1 MKQLLTDHTFSDK
14 LRYENHRLIYG
25 STDQDRIELGG
36 FLGAAVLGAL
46 LYGQDEGRERNI
58 ALNTSEGQQDF
69 FARYEDETIHE
80 NGGFFAAEVQAL
92 NEAYMEINADK
103 NLLLAICGNERLFDL
118 AFGLTM
124 EYMDKLVEE
133 EVCEHIYDFV
143 PWIGPFARWL
153 YKAGYAETFR
163 QQLLAIDWANPE
175 DVYALVDYIK
185 EPEAKGPTFI
195 FEGERADDLLNAYY
209 NWLMTFIEQQAAQY
223 PDSKVK
229 LAEYKQI
236 ILQKEPHYEDLKP
249 KMKDFTPDQLNLFR
263 GWMNKWVDFMNGKL
277 KPKKAITFWTKSVTE
292 EQQEALLDYLK
303 TQERQPQRYKCLAVA
318 VYALRQLGYISYN
331 ISVPSIAKWLSDRL
345 QNDYS
350 SKTGIYQFRRA
361 WNELSRYTPA
371 VEDEVT
377 HLAEC
382 GVKSI
387 K

>member
-1 MKQLLTDHTFSDK
+1 MKQLLADHTFSDT
-14 LRYENHRLIYG
+14 LRYDNHRLIYG
-25 STDQDRIELGG
+25 STDQDRMELGG

-58 ALNTSEGQQDF
+58 ALNTNEGQQDF

-80 NGGFFAAEVQAL
+80 NGGYFAAEVQAL

-124 EYMDKLVEE
+124 DYMDKLVEE
-133 EVCEHIYDFV
+133 EIGEHIYDFV

-163 QQLLAIDWANPE
+163 QQLLAINWANPE

-185 EPEAKGPTFI
+185 EPEAKGPTFV
-195 FEGERADDLLNAYY
+195 FGGERADDLLKAYY

-249 KMKDFTPDQLNLFR
+249 DMKDFTPEQLNLFR
-263 GWMNKWVDFMNGKL
+263 DHITVTKKKHFHDPLTGEEIGTGPNEIFIQKKRDYSEHPLTPAEARQRGNWSQACRDAQVIVRDKSHPRFMEL
-277 KPKKAITFWTKSVTE
+277 YLRWKA
-292 EQQEALLDYLK
+292 Q
-303 TQERQPQRYKCLAVA
+303 
-318 VYALRQLGYISYN
+318 
-331 ISVPSIAKWLSDRL
+331 LSDPEP
-345 QNDYS
+345 Y
-350 SKTGIYQFRRA
+350 KQF
-361 WNELSRYTPA
+361 PA
-371 VEDEVT
+371 FVRTVLVQE
-377 HLAEC
+377 
-382 GVKSI
+382 G
-387 K
+387 

>member
-1 MKQLLTDHTFSDK
+1 MKQLLADHIFSDT

-25 STDQDRIELGG
+25 STDQDRMELGG

-58 ALNTSEGQQDF
+58 ALNTSEGRQDF

-80 NGGFFAAEVQAL
+80 NGGFFEAEVQAL

-124 EYMDKLVEE
+124 DYMDKLVEE

-163 QQLLAIDWANPE
+163 QQLLAINWANPE
-175 DVYALVDYIK
+175 DVYALGDFIK
-185 EPEAKGPTFI
+185 EPEAKGPTFV
-195 FEGERADDLLNAYY
+195 FGGERADDLLNAYY

-249 KMKDFTPDQLNLFR
+249 DMKDFTPEQLNLFR
-263 GWMNKWVDFMNGKL
+263 GWMNKWVDFMKQQIEPPVSTQKKNIRQELFLDNVMPIPPEHNYVKVREYILERCKYDKEFEKYFKAYKRTDFCDQLSLLFGWFVDPNALGKRM
-277 KPKKAITFWTKSVTE
+277 KSKAKK
-292 EQQEALLDYLK
+292 
-303 TQERQPQRYKCLAVA
+303 
-318 VYALRQLGYISYN
+318 
-331 ISVPSIAKWLSDRL
+331 
-345 QNDYS
+345 
-350 SKTGIYQFRRA
+350 
-361 WNELSRYTPA
+361 
-371 VEDEVT
+371 
-377 HLAEC
+377 
-382 GVKSI
+382 
-387 K
+387 

>member
-1 MKQLLTDHTFSDK
+1 MKQLLADHIFSDT

-25 STDQDRIELGG
+25 STDQDRMELGG

-80 NGGFFAAEVQAL
+80 NGGFFETEVQAL

-124 EYMDKLVEE
+124 DYMDKLVEE

-153 YKAGYAETFR
+153 YKAGYAETYR
-163 QQLLAIDWANPE
+163 QQLLAINWANPE
-175 DVYALVDYIK
+175 DVYALGDYIK
-185 EPEAKGPTFI
+185 EPEAKDPTFV
-195 FEGERADDLLNAYY
+195 FGGERADDLLNAYY

-236 ILQKEPHYEDLKP
+236 ILQKEPHYVDLKP
-249 KMKDFTPDQLNLFR
+249 DMKDFTPEQLNLFR
-263 GWMNKWVDFMNGKL
+263 EWMNKWVDFMKQQIE
-277 KPKKAITFWTKSVTE
+277 PPVT
-292 EQQEALLDYLK
+292 
-303 TQERQPQRYKCLAVA
+303 PQK
-318 VYALRQLGYISYN
+318 
-331 ISVPSIAKWLSDRL
+331 
-345 QNDYS
+345 
-350 SKTGIYQFRRA
+350 
-361 WNELSRYTPA
+361 
-371 VEDEVT
+371 
-377 HLAEC
+377 
-382 GVKSI
+382 KSI
-387 K
+387 RQELFLDNVMPIPPEHNYVKVREYILERCKYDKEFEKYFKAYKRTDFCDQLSLLFGWFVDPNALGKRMKSKAKK

>member
-1 MKQLLTDHTFSDK
+1 MKQLLADHIFSDT

-25 STDQDRIELGG
+25 STDQDRMELGG

-58 ALNTSEGQQDF
+58 ALNTSEGRQDF

-103 NLLLAICGNERLFDL
+103 NLLLAICGNERLFDM

-124 EYMDKLVEE
+124 DYMDKLVEE
-133 EVCEHIYDFV
+133 EIGEHIYDFV

-163 QQLLAIDWANPE
+163 QQLLAINWANPE
-175 DVYALVDYIK
+175 DVYALGDYIK
-185 EPEAKGPTFI
+185 EPEAKGPTFV
-195 FEGERADDLLNAYY
+195 FGGERADDLLNAYY

-249 KMKDFTPDQLNLFR
+249 DMKDFTPEQLNLFR
-263 GWMNKWVDFMNGKL
+263 GWMNKWVDFMKQQIE
-277 KPKKAITFWTKSVTE
+277 PPVT
-292 EQQEALLDYLK
+292 
-303 TQERQPQRYKCLAVA
+303 
-318 VYALRQLGYISYN
+318 
-331 ISVPSIAKWLSDRL
+331 L
-345 QNDYS
+345 Q
-350 SKTGIYQFRRA
+350 K
-361 WNELSRYTPA
+361 
-371 VEDEVT
+371 
-377 HLAEC
+377 
-382 GVKSI
+382 KSI
-387 K
+387 RQELFLDNVMPIPPEHNYVKVREYILERCKYDKEFEKYYKAYKRTDFCDQLSLLFGWFVDPNALGKRMKSKAKK